1 MPDATT
7 DSKIILTNYLTKPI
21 LGLKGWQML
30 RGKAKAQVLIVTMQL
45 LILNLS
51 CKVENISLPNLKDKE
66 LLKILLIPWTFQNKN
81 FIVQSI

>member
-1 MPDATT
+1 
-7 DSKIILTNYLTKPI
+7 
-21 LGLKGWQML
+21 ML